1 MCLVS
6 DTGLPPDA
14 GDAKRTGDGIGRGRL
29 RRTAPLAALTART
42 AGEAVVVGLRS
53 KLTGA
58 DSTEF
63 HVRTAE
69 RYAELLGRSKGAL
82 MKAGQ
87 MLSFVSLGPAVGK
100 DFQSTYQAALTRLR
114 DDAPPMAPELALE
127 VLERELGHSTETAFA
142 QFDWEPLA
150 AASIGQVH
158 AARLHDGRAVA
169 VKIQYP
175 GVAAAIR
182 ADLENTELLATFL
195 RLISGLSARKLSFD
209 LRSAAQEIG
218 ERIAEELDYRLEATR
233 QAEFAELYRGHP
245 FIHIPEVIGELC
257 TDRVL
262 TQELVQ
268 GKSWSDALVA
278 DQELRDSWAEA
289 IHRFLYGSYHHF
301 HVFNADPHPGN
312 YIFHDDG
319 SVSFLDFGCVK
330 RFDREQ
336 IESLNLVMRE
346 CLRGDVDET
355 WRVSVEGGFFAPS
368 GSLAPQEVFAYW
380 REPIEMYWG
389 EQPFTVTPEYV
400 AKLIE
405 LRYSPT
411 GPSANAF
418 RHLATPATYTIMSR
432 IDIGVMSLISEL
444 RATNYWDTIGA
455 EYFEGADPATPM
467 GKADRAHRE
476 EVRGASSH
484 A

>member
-1 MCLVS
+1 MS
-6 DTGLPPDA
+6 DA
-14 GDAKRTGDGIGRGRL
+14 GSSPGAGEAKRGGDGIGHGRL
-29 RRTAPLAALTART
+29 RRSVPLAALSART

-87 MLSFVSLGPAVGK
+87 MLSFMSVGPAVGK
-100 DFQSTYQAALTRLR
+100 DFQATYQAALTRLR
-114 DDAPPMAPELALE
+114 NDAPPMAPELARE
-127 VLERELGHSTETAFA
+127 VLERELGHSTETVFA
-142 QFDWEPLA
+142 RFDWEPLA

-158 AARLHDGRAVA
+158 AARLHDDRAV
-169 VKIQYP
+169 VGKIQYP

-182 ADLENTELLATFL
+182 ADLQNTELLAAFL
-195 RLISGLSARKLSFD
+195 GLISGLSSKRMSFD
-209 LRSAAQEIG
+209 LRGAAQEIG
-218 ERIAEELDYRLEATR
+218 ERITEELDYRREATN
-233 QAEFAELYRGHP
+233 QAEFAGLYREHP
-245 FIHIPEVIGELC
+245 FIRIPEVIGELC

-262 TQELVQ
+262 IQELVQ
-268 GKSWSDALVA
+268 GKSWNDALA
-278 DQELRDSWAEA
+278 AGQDLRDSWAEA
-289 IHRFLYGSYHHF
+289 IHRFLYGSYQYF

-312 YIFHDDG
+312 YLFHDDG
-319 SVSFLDFGCVK
+319 SVSFLDFGCIK
-330 RFDREQ
+330 RFDAEQ
-336 IESLNLVMRE
+336 IESLNVCIRE

-368 GSLAPQEVFAYW
+368 GSLTPQEVFAYW

-389 EQPFTVTPEYV
+389 EQPFTITPEYV

-411 GPSANAF
+411 GSSANAF
-418 RHLATPATYTIMSR
+418 RHMATPATYTIMSR
-432 IDIGVMSLISEL
+432 IDIGVMSLIAEL
-444 RATNYWDTIGA
+444 RATNQWQTIA
-455 EYFEGADPATPM
+455 DEYFEGADPTTPM
-467 GKADRAHRE
+467 GKADRLHRE
-476 EVRGASSH
+476 ELRGVSSH